1 MPDVKFTVDGKQLT
15 APAGTLLIE
24 ACKTAGIEIPAFCY
38 YPGLSLQAACRM
50 CVVRIE
56 KMPKLQTACTTP
68 VAEGMVVQTETPE
81 IAQARKATLQL
92 LLGNH
97 PLDCPVCDAG
107 GECELQDMTFKYGA
121 ADSFYAEP
129 KNHRE
134 EQKWSPVVYFDRPRC
149 ILCYRCVRMCGE
161 GMDVFA
167 LGIQNRGSSSVIAPN
182 VPAQMSPDDL
192 AHVDCE
198 QCGMCIDACP
208 VGALTSGTY
217 RYKTRPWEMNHV
229 GTICTHCGDGCKTTL
244 GVRSTSDGSEIVR
257 GDNRDKSGIN
267 NDFLCNKGRYA
278 FDFANNEDRITQPLV
293 RQPNGELKAVSWEV
307 AFDHVG
313 KKFRELRDT
322 RGGKS
327 IGVIGSNRTTN
338 EEAYLLQ
345 KFARTVLGTNNIDH
359 HRTADYVSFA
369 QALAGQK
376 DRTASLRDTLTAPAI
391 LLVGGD
397 PTIQAPGTAWNIRTN
412 VRNNRARLYVANSA
426 EIKLRRQAKSFLH
439 LSPFGYSAL
448 TAYLGGNA
456 ASASE
461 AASDA
466 NALASFREAVKAEEN
481 LLILIGSE
489 LRGKDLK
496 ALIDFGLTIPGAK
509 FALISDYANSRG
521 AADMGLLPDLL
532 PGYTPLAGNTTFAE
546 YNTPTETDFAAG
558 PVAPGLDML
567 EIFEAAGKGELSAL
581 YVVGS
586 NPISRYGVD
595 PGSLKNTFVV
605 VQDMFLTETA
615 ALADVILPAANL
627 YEKSGSI
634 TNSYG
639 DLQLVNKA
647 GDRAGVR
654 SDFEMIVRIA
664 DKMGAKMQQLVPFG
678 KSNRAAGSLGD
689 MGQSRGAQSGEA
701 DRHAVWLT
709 ANHLEPK
716 LSPFDP
722 FAILDEIQRLVPGY
736 NLLRL
741 QLLSGNDQHLQPAVP
756 AGGLIQIGNR
766 RDLVLPANDTL
777 FTSGTLGR
785 YSAMLSDLQHNES
798 LRPPTGL
805 TQIQTAAD

>member
-1 MPDVKFTVDGKQLT
+1 MPDVTFTVDGNKLT

-81 IAQARKATLQL
+81 IVQARKATLQL

-182 VPAQMSPDDL
+182 VPAQMTPDDL
-192 AHVDCE
+192 PHVDCE

-229 GTICTHCGDGCKTTL
+229 ATVCTHCGDGCKTTL
-244 GVRSTSDGSEIVR
+244 GVRSTTDGSEIVR

-267 NDFLCNKGRYA
+267 GDFLCNKGRYA
-278 FDFANNEDRITQPLV
+278 FDFANHEDRITTPLV
-293 RQPNGELKAVSWEV
+293 RQSDGTLKPVTWEV
-307 AFDHVG
+307 ALEHAG
-313 KKFRELRDT
+313 KKLRELRDT

-327 IGVIGSNRTTN
+327 IGVIGGNRLTN

-359 HRTADYVSFA
+359 HRTADYVSFT
-369 QALAGQK
+369 QALAGSTGRAASQH
-376 DRTASLRDTLTAPAI
+376 DTASFPAV
-391 LLVGGD
+391 LVFGGD
-397 PTIQAPGTAWNIRTN
+397 PTNQAPLTAWNLRTD
-412 VRNNRARLYVANSA
+412 VRLNKARLYIANT
-426 EIKLRRQAKSFLH
+426 EPIKLRRQAKAFLQ
-439 LSPFGYSAL
+439 LAPYGYGAF
-448 TAYLGGNA
+448 ANYLAGDEST
-456 ASASE
+456 ASA
-461 AASDA
+461 AATDA
-466 NALASFREAVKAEEN
+466 NALTSFRDAVKGEEKI
-481 LLILIGSE
+481 LILIGNE
-489 LRGKDLK
+489 LRGAELK
-496 ALIDFGLTIPGAK
+496 KLIEFGLTIPGAK
-509 FALISDYANSRG
+509 FALLSDYANSRG
-521 AADMGLLPDLL
+521 ASDMGLLPDML
-532 PGYTPLAGNTTFAE
+532 PGYVPVGASHTLTSE
-546 YNTPTETDFAAG
+546 YAA
-558 PVAPGLDML
+558 PNEPGLDML
-567 EIFEAAGKGELSAL
+567 GIFDAAAKGELSAL

-586 NPISRYGVD
+586 NPVSRYNVD
-595 PGSLKNTFVV
+595 PATLKNTFVV
-605 VQDMFLTETA
+605 VQEMFLTETA

-627 YEKSGSI
+627 YEKAGSI

-639 DLQLVNKA
+639 DLQQVKKA

-664 DKMGAKMQQLVPFG
+664 DKIGASVSKLVPFG
-678 KSNRAAGSLGD
+678 KGLRAD
-689 MGQSRGAQSGEA
+689 MGQTRGAQSGEA

-709 ANHLEPK
+709 ANNLEPR

-722 FAILDEIQRLVPGY
+722 YSILDEIQRLVPGY
-736 NLLRL
+736 SSLLRL
-741 QLLSGNDQHLQPAVP
+741 QFLSGNDQHLQPAAP
-756 AGGLIQIGNR
+756 QGLVQIETR

-785 YSAMLSDLQHNES
+785 YSAMLNDLQQNEAN
-798 LRPPTGL
+798 RAAFP
-805 TQIQTAAD
+805 IVHTAAD